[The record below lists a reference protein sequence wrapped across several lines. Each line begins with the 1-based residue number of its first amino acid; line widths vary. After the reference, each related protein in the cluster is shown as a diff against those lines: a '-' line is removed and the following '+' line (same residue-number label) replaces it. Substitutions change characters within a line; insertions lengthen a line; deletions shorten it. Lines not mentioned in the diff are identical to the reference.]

1 MRIYDKESFIWGL
14 IFLCPLPLF
23 ALKIIEVEWWQWLF
37 TAALAAKNLYEGLSK
52 DESERQKHI
61 ERNYKRVSQKL
72 FGRYVSIKTNLP
84 LIILSVFFAVAL
96 IIRYALD
103 YIIPIW
109 VILVVLLIATTATF
123 YSVGIS
129 RQIVEHIENEKDT
142 ELSEL

>member
-1 MRIYDKESFIWGL
+1 MKIYDKESFIWGL

-23 ALKIIEVEWWQWLF
+23 ALKIIEVEWWQWLL
-37 TAALAAKNLYEGLSK
+37 TITLAAKNLYSGLSK
-52 DESERQKHI
+52 AESDRQRYIKQ
-61 ERNYKRVSQKL
+61 NYKRVSEKL

-84 LIILSVFFAVAL
+84 LIILGVFFTAAI

-103 YIIPIW
+103 YIIPVW
-109 VILVVLLIATTATF
+109 AILVVLLIATTATF

-129 RQIVEHIENEKDT
+129 RQIVEHIKNEKDT